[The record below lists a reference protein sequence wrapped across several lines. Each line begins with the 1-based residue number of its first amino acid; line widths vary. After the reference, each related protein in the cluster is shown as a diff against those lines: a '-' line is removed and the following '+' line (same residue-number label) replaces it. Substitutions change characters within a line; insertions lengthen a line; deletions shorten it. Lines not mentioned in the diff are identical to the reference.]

1 MLVLQDIGS
10 WFSNVGPG
18 SATAIWIEAYGVH
31 VRIVCRPPELA
42 DDIRETVYDSLPGA
56 ARIIDKGEAEAVRT
70 FGISYEH
77 GNYCLVQDNAEA
89 SRSESKYILFKYFSS
104 LLRVAVA
111 EHAVGR
117 VVLHAGVVGWK
128 GRAIILPARSFE
140 GKTTLTAA
148 LVGEGADYYSDDYAV
163 FDEKGFVHPF
173 ARKLSI
179 RRPNGE
185 PDASVSAE
193 AIGGKTGRKPLR
205 AGLVAL
211 TRFQENAVWEPEVL
225 SPGRGVME
233 LIPHTI
239 PIRKEPGRSLKVL
252 DIIARN
258 AIIVRGPRGEAKKF
272 AKILLEFFD
281 NHIN

>member
-10 WFSNVGPG
+10 NFSSVGAGPAD
-18 SATAIWIEAYGVH
+18 SILIEAYGVH
-31 VRIVCRPPELA
+31 ILIECRSPELA
-42 DDIRETVYDSLPGA
+42 GDIRETVHDSLPGA

-77 GNYCLVQDNAEA
+77 GNYCLVQDNTEA

-148 LVGEGADYYSDDYAV
+148 LIAEGAEYYSDDYAV
-163 FDEKGFVHPF
+163 FDEEGLVHPF

-185 PDASVSAE
+185 PDVSLSAE
-193 AIGGKTGRKPLR
+193 AMGGKTGTEPLR

-211 TRFQENAVWEPEVL
+211 TRFEENAVWEPEVL

-233 LIPHTI
+233 MVPHTI

-258 AIIVRGPRGEAKKF
+258 AIIVRGSRGDAKKF